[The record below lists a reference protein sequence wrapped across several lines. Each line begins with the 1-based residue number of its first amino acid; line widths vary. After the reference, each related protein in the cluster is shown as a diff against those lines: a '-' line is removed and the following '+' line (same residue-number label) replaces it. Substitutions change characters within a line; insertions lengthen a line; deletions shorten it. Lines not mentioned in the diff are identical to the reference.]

1 MDEVWGGDACVAL
14 VPVSSCIGPLPPW
27 ATQASPPLRD
37 DSASLLVFPV
47 LFSSLDA
54 SGATQASP
62 PHIHSTPAPTSM
74 KPLPCSFHKK
84 LLTTWQ
90 NGQPERSKEQNAPIV
105 NNVQVSG
112 GSVETGPFITAGTY
126 HIYCTVHQDMNLQIN
141 VQ

>member
-1 MDEVWGGDACVAL
+1 MGTGRLQGSPLHFIRQSKLDAALWGDAS
-14 VPVSSCIGPLPPW
+14 VP
-27 ATQASPPLRD
+27 T
-37 DSASLLVFPV
+37 
-47 LFSSLDA
+47 
-54 SGATQASP
+54 
-62 PHIHSTPAPTSM
+62 PTST

-126 HIYCTVHQDMNLQIN
+126 HIYCTVHQGMNLQIN

>member
-1 MDEVWGGDACVAL
+1 MGDASV
-14 VPVSSCIGPLPPW
+14 
-27 ATQASPPLRD
+27 
-37 DSASLLVFPV
+37 
-47 LFSSLDA
+47 
-54 SGATQASP
+54 
-62 PHIHSTPAPTSM
+62 PAPTST

-112 GSVETGPFITAGTY
+112 ASVETGPFITAGTSP
-126 HIYCTVHQDMNLQIN
+126 IYCTVHQGMNLQIN

>member
-1 MDEVWGGDACVAL
+1 MGTLASPLSRSPVAL
-14 VPVSSCIGPLPPW
+14 DPSPHGRRKRPRPSETTPLP
-27 ATQASPPLRD
+27 S
-37 DSASLLVFPV
+37 
-47 LFSSLDA
+47 
-54 SGATQASP
+54 
-62 PHIHSTPAPTSM
+62 
-74 KPLPCSFHKK
+74 SFHKN
-84 LLTTWQ
+84 LLATWQ